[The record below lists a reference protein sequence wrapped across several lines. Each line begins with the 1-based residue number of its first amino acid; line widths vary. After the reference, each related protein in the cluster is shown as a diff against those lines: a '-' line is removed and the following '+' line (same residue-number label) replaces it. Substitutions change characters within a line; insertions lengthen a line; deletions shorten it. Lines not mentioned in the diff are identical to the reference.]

1 MFSIHRKL
9 FLALKKIRIVKI
21 TPPQVPFPSR
31 QVPHWG
37 NLHPTPTPTL
47 YHYLE
52 NRVWGGGDGAEKTIH
67 GAANQAKIKHV
78 LIVLIISTNYAIVF
92 HYSNHVFSDHMA
104 IHNIKNCVSQGNQY
118 IRSIF
123 TEVRA
128 CFRAT

>member
-1 MFSIHRKL
+1 M
-9 FLALKKIRIVKI
+9 
-21 TPPQVPFPSR
+21 
-31 QVPHWG
+31 
-37 NLHPTPTPTL
+37 
-47 YHYLE
+47 
-52 NRVWGGGDGAEKTIH
+52 GGGGNGAEKTIHGAIH
-67 GAANQAKIKHV
+67 GAANQAKIKR
-78 LIVLIISTNYAIVF
+78 VLIISTNYAIVF

>member
-52 NRVWGGGDGAEKTIH
+52 NRVGGGMGQKKLYMELL
-67 GAANQAKIKHV
+67 IK
-78 LIVLIISTNYAIVF
+78 
-92 HYSNHVFSDHMA
+92 
-104 IHNIKNCVSQGNQY
+104 Q
-118 IRSIF
+118 R
-123 TEVRA
+123 
-128 CFRAT
+128 